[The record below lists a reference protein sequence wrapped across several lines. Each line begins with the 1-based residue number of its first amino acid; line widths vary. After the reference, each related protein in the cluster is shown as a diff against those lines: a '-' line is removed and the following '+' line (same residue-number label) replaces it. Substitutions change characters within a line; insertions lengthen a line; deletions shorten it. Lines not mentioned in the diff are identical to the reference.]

1 MGGDLVQFNTHSFD
15 VGGYNVS
22 LLSCYSVCD
31 FCRIQEQ
38 DDSSGKAV
46 LVDCGDNENEARSR
60 RIMQKEMVHNMGYHK
75 SMGKRE
81 KEDRPTLYCGDCS
94 DLLAEMT
101 PESVDLVITSPPYCM
116 GKAYEKRS
124 DDVDTFLS
132 MHRRIIPLVANIL
145 KPGGSMCWQ
154 VGYHVVN
161 SEILPLDFLVYQVV
175 QEINAHL
182 SSDMRLV
189 LRNRIIWT
197 FGHGLN
203 SRSRFSGRHE
213 TILWFTK
220 GSDYNFNL
228 DAVRV
233 PQKYPGKR
241 SYKGPKKGE
250 LSGNPLGKNP
260 SDVWEVS
267 TDVWDIPNVK
277 ARHVEKTEHPCQF
290 PVAIPRRLIRAL
302 TQKNDVVLDPFMGV
316 GTTGIAAVLEGRRFV
331 GAELDTRYFELAG
344 ARINLASQGKLR
356 IREDK
361 PVQCPDS
368 RSKVATLPDSFD
380 QARRGFKD
388 ENRH

>member
-1 MGGDLVQFNTHSFD
+1 MTSKVVHHKLSTIIVCCVRYLSNMGKDANNDDGRVKLYSGDCLD
-15 VGGYNVS
+15 
-22 LLSCYSVCD
+22 LLS
-31 FCRIQEQ
+31 RM
-38 DDSSGKAV
+38 DS
-46 LVDCGDNENEARSR
+46 N
-60 RIMQKEMVHNMGYHK
+60 
-75 SMGKRE
+75 
-81 KEDRPTLYCGDCS
+81 
-94 DLLAEMT
+94 
-101 PESVDLVITSPPYCM
+101 SVDLVITSPPYCM
-116 GKAYEKRS
+116 GKAYEKKS
-124 DDVDTFLS
+124 DDVDTFLN
-132 MHRRIIPLVANIL
+132 MHRRIIPLVANVL

-175 QEINAHL
+175 QETNSRFLNDEHL
-182 SSDMRLV
+182 T

-203 SRSRFSGRHE
+203 SKSRFSGRHE

-220 GSDYNFNL
+220 GSDYYFNL

-241 SYKGPKKGE
+241 SYKGPNKGK

-290 PVAIPRRLIRAL
+290 PVAIPRRLIKAL
-302 TQKNDVVLDPFMGV
+302 SHKNDVVMDPFMGV
-316 GTTGIAAVLEGRRFV
+316 GTTGIAATLEGRRFI
-331 GAELDTRYFELAG
+331 GSELDERYFELAG
-344 ARINLASQGKLR
+344 SRIELASQGKLP

-361 PVQCPDS
+361 PVLNPNLH
-368 RSKVATLPDSFD
+368 SKVAVLPDSFV
-380 QARRGFKD
+380 QARREF
-388 ENRH
+388 EE